1 MTEADIVSNAFE
13 KSKKIFDN
21 SSTSSIMK
29 AILKQQ
35 VDPQAKSVPLGDQ
48 VDRVVQPT
56 PQQPKRPS

>member
-21 SSTSSIMK
+21 SASSMMK

-35 VDPQAKSVPLGDQ
+35 VNPQAKSVALGDQ
-48 VDRVVQPT
+48 VNRVVQPT